1 MAVDEYDGHERRSTG
16 ELGRA
21 VDRLSYTVE
30 KLDDTIDKLREDTV
44 TRREFDEL
52 KSSLAWTRRTLI
64 AGPGLVIF
72 SYFFYRLFSAAGVAG
87 P

>member
-1 MAVDEYDGHERRSTG
+1 MPPEEYEGQERRSTG

-21 VDRLSYTVE
+21 VDRLAQTVD
-30 KLDDTIDKLREDTV
+30 KLDDTIDKLRDDTV

-52 KSSLAWTRRTLI
+52 KNSLAWTRRTLI
-64 AGPGLVIF
+64 AGPGLVVF